1 MTSRLLAGCN
11 LPRRQLSC
19 LPLRHER
26 CRYVESPEGG
36 SVSAAGAAPA
46 PIPKPESEA
55 TTVTVSKTIVTKQI
69 TTFDSRKLR
78 PHILFYL
85 IMATTV
91 LGISVDT
98 RPFMTLM
105 ALIVQVSLIFL
116 FIKSTVSQ
124 RI

>member
-1 MTSRLLAGCN
+1 M
-11 LPRRQLSC
+11 
-19 LPLRHER
+19 
-26 CRYVESPEGG
+26 
-36 SVSAAGAAPA
+36 SAAGAAPA

>member
-1 MTSRLLAGCN
+1 M
-11 LPRRQLSC
+11 
-19 LPLRHER
+19 
-26 CRYVESPEGG
+26 
-36 SVSAAGAAPA
+36 SAAGAAPA

-69 TTFDSRKLR
+69 TTFDRGKLR

-85 IMATTV
+85 SMAATI

-98 RPFMTLM
+98 SPLMTLM

-116 FIKSTVSQ
+116 FIKSAVSQ
-124 RI
+124 H